1 METETAALIVSAV
14 SLLVAGL
21 SLGWRVAQWLLS
33 AARPKAQLMHG
44 VVGSSGGA
52 YVGLWAVAASA

>member
-21 SLGWRVAQWLLS
+21 SLGWQIAQWLLS

-44 VVGSSGGA
+44 VVNGGGA
-52 YVGLWAVAASA
+52 YVGPVA